1 MIYINQR
8 EMNCLKIDENQQELR
23 QFVKENVI
31 ENEYNKFNQILKI
44 LYIYK

>member
-31 ENEYNKFNQILKI
+31 ENDIINL
-44 LYIYK
+44 L